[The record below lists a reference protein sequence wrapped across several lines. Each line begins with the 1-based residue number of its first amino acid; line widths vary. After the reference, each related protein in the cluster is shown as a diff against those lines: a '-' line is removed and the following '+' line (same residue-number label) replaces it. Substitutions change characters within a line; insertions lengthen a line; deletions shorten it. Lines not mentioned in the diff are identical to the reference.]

1 VHTSKSDSGPSRPTV
16 VLATRT
22 FLPEPLAAA
31 LRLGALADALARAG
45 ARVRVLTSRAPGQD
59 RWTAPAGVEVHR
71 APVLRDATGSVRGYV
86 PYLSFDAPLFLRLL
100 TMPRADVVVN
110 EPPPTTGVV
119 TRLAC
124 GLRRIPYVYFAGDIV
139 SDAAQAQGT
148 SGVVVS
154 VVRAMERFALRGAAE
169 VVAVSQGVADRVRA
183 ISGRG
188 AVVVPNGID
197 TSVGL
202 PGTRVPP
209 ADFPVGEGPVFL
221 YAGTVAPW
229 LGAEIFLQAWPRVR
243 RILPEATLVYLGQGG
258 GWESLTAQVADVP
271 GVVTRE
277 AVPPD
282 RVGAW
287 YAAADVALASLRPGG
302 YDYAYPTKILS
313 ALAQGTPVVYAGEG
327 TARDDVQENQL
338 GNAADFR
345 VEAVAQAMIELA
357 TAPGGDPRRDRDRLF
372 AWVDENRSVR
382 ESSSRVAHVVL
393 RVAERGRGRLRAPG
407 DRRGSRERR
416 GPHSRN

>member
-1 VHTSKSDSGPSRPTV
+1 MHTSKSDPGPGRPRV

-31 LRLGALADALARAG
+31 LRLGALSSALARTG
-45 ARVRVLTSRAPGQD
+45 ARVRVLTSRSPGQD
-59 RWTAPAGVEVHR
+59 AWSAPAGVEVHR
-71 APVLRDATGSVRGYV
+71 APVLRDATGAVRGYV
-86 PYLSFDAPLFLRLL
+86 PYMSFDMPLFVRLL
-100 TMPRADVVVN
+100 TMPHADVVVN

-124 GLRRIPYVYFAGDIV
+124 GLRRTPYVYFAGDIV

-148 SGVVVS
+148 SGVVVT
-154 VVRAMERFALRGAAE
+154 VVRAMERFALRGASE

-197 TSVGL
+197 TSAGL
-202 PGTRVPP
+202 PATNVPP
-209 ADFPVGEGPVFL
+209 ADFPAGGGPVFL

-243 RILPEATLVYLGQGG
+243 RTLPEATLVYLGQGG
-258 GWESLTAQVADVP
+258 GWESLVEQAAGVP
-271 GVVTRE
+271 GVVTHE

-282 RVGAW
+282 EVSAW

-327 TARDDVQENQL
+327 AARSDVQENQL
-338 GNAADFR
+338 GNAAAFR
-345 VEAVAQAMIELA
+345 VEAVAHAMIDLA
-357 TAPGGDPRRDRDRLF
+357 TAPAGDSRRDRERLF
-372 AWVDENRSVR
+372 AWVDRNRSVH
-382 ESSSRVAHVVL
+382 ESSARVAQVVL
-393 RVAERGRGRLRAPG
+393 RTAKRGRGRLRAPVV
-407 DRRGSRERR
+407 R
-416 GPHSRN
+416 